1 MNRFTK
7 GIALLLVLLISLTLF
22 GCDTARDD
30 RRWFSADAYKG
41 AFSDTGYFYLAEGYL
56 YYADFAAGVN
66 ISLCPKVG
74 CKHNND
80 LTCEGWV
87 GSAEEQMFCY
97 GDKLYYLVYDMY
109 GTHLYRRNLD
119 GTGLAT
125 VATLC
130 EDYLKELENCYIKF
144 EKKVVSGGYLYYTA
158 QVCSYESVNN
168 ELTSKYLYTLLMQL
182 DLKTGKEKTLLKRDN
197 GISLVAAKGSR
208 IRYAVGDSIGE
219 VDISDLSALKEAYKK
234 TMIQMVELDTVTG
247 KEKVLFEKSKYDYFT
262 LESYSGNKLIYLT
275 YESEDDYTG
284 IYRVYD
290 ISTGKDA
297 FFYEGAIENLIA
309 GRYSLSKDPHDPK
322 QYVLLDLENGKELP
336 CHSFYDSGCVYRLVS
351 ASDEAV
357 ILRRYPRP
365 ENGVGNI
372 TEQVYS
378 YVPVAALEDGLQ
390 ETDFIDYYIER

>member
-1 MNRFTK
+1 MVEKRLFS
-7 GIALLLVLLISLTLF
+7 IFMLLVLCVGLF
-22 GCDTARDD
+22 GCNTARDD
-30 RRWFSADAYKG
+30 RSWGSADVYKG

-74 CKHNND
+74 CKHNNE

-130 EDYLKELENCYIKF
+130 EDHLKELENCHIKF

-158 QVCSYESVNN
+158 EVRAYESVNN
-168 ELTSKYLYTLLMQL
+168 ELTNKYLYTLLMQL
-182 DLKTGKEKTLLKRDN
+182 DLKTGKEKTILMRYS
-197 GISLVAAKGSR
+197 GITLVAAKGSR
-208 IRYAVGDSIGE
+208 IRYILGDNIGE

-247 KEKVLFEKSKYDYFT
+247 KEKVLFEKSKYDFFS
-262 LESYSGNKLIYLT
+262 LVSCSGNKLIYLT

-297 FFYEGAIENLIA
+297 FFYEGAINNLIA

>member
-1 MNRFTK
+1 MVVKRLFS
-7 GIALLLVLLISLTLF
+7 IFMVLVLCVGLS
-22 GCDTARDD
+22 GCNTARDD

-74 CKHNND
+74 CKHN
-80 LTCEGWV
+80 
-87 GSAEEQMFCY
+87 
-97 GDKLYYLVYDMY
+97 YYLNFDIY

-130 EDYLKELENCYIKF
+130 EDYLEELENCHIKF

-158 QVCSYESVNN
+158 EVRAYESVNN
-168 ELTSKYLYTLLMQL
+168 VVTGKYLYTLLMQL

-197 GISLVAAKGSR
+197 GIVLVAAKGSR
-208 IRYAVGDSIGE
+208 IRYIVGDSIGE
-219 VDISDLSALKEAYKK
+219 EDISDPEALKEAYKNYFR
-234 TMIQMVELDTVTG
+234 QVVELDAATG
-247 KEKVLFEKSKYDYFT
+247 KENTLFEKSKYDFFS
-262 LESYSGNKLIYLT
+262 LEYYSGSKMIYLT
-275 YESEDDYTG
+275 YESEDDHTG

-297 FFYEGAIENLIA
+297 FFYEGAINNLIA
-309 GRYSLSKDPHDPK
+309 GRYSLSKDPNDPK
-322 QYVLLDLENGKELP
+322 RYVLLDLENGKELP

-357 ILRRYPRP
+357 SLRRYPRP
-365 ENGVGNI
+365 ENGVGTI

>member
-1 MNRFTK
+1 MRKFR
-7 GIALLLVLLISLTLF
+7 IMALILAVLLLLGAS
-22 GCDTARDD
+22 GCDAWRDNEG
-30 RRWFSADAYKG
+30 WTSADAYKG
-41 AFSDTGYFYLAEGYL
+41 AFSDTGYYYLAEGFL
-56 YYADFAAGVN
+56 YYADFATGIN
-66 ISLCPKVG
+66 ISLCPRVG
-74 CKHNND
+74 CKHND
-80 LTCEGWV
+80 ELICEGWI

-97 GDKLYYLVYDMY
+97 GDKLYYLDSDTY

-130 EDYLKELENCYIKF
+130 DDYLKELENCHIQF
-144 EKKVVSGGYLYYTA
+144 LKKVVSGGYLYYTA
-158 QVCSYESVNN
+158 EVRAFESVDNVV
-168 ELTSKYLYTLLMQL
+168 TGKYLCTLLMQL

-208 IRYAVGDSIGE
+208 IRYIVGDSIGE
-219 VDISDLSALKEAYKK
+219 EDISDPDALKEAYKNRIK
-234 TMIQMVELDTVTG
+234 QAVELDVATG
-247 KEKVLFEKSKYDYFT
+247 KENILFEKSKYDFFS
-262 LESYSGNKLIYLT
+262 LEYYSGSKMIYLT
-275 YESEDDYTG
+275 YESEDDSTG

-297 FFYEGAIENLIA
+297 FFYEGAINNLIA
-309 GRYSLSKDPHDPK
+309 GRYSLSKDPNDPK
-322 QYVLLDLENGKELP
+322 RYVLLDLENGKELP

-365 ENGVGNI
+365 ENGVGDI

-390 ETDFIDYYIER
+390 ETDFIDYYIQR

>member
-1 MNRFTK
+1 MVEKRLFS
-7 GIALLLVLLISLTLF
+7 IFMVLVLCVGLS
-22 GCDTARDD
+22 GCNTARDD

-74 CKHNND
+74 CKHNNE

-97 GDKLYYLVYDMY
+97 GDKLYYLDSDMY

-130 EDYLKELENCYIKF
+130 EDYLKELENCHIKF
-144 EKKVVSGGYLYYTA
+144 EKKVVSGGYLYYTVEVRA
-158 QVCSYESVNN
+158 YESVNN

-182 DLKTGKEKTLLKRDN
+182 DLKTGKEKTILMRYS
-197 GISLVAAKGSR
+197 GITLVAAKGSR
-208 IRYAVGDSIGE
+208 IRYILGDNIGE

-247 KEKVLFEKSKYDYFT
+247 KEKVLFEKSKYDFFT

-365 ENGVGNI
+365 ENGVGKI

-390 ETDFIDYYIER
+390 KTDFIDYYIER